1 MPLMRTCKDVTRLVL
16 EGQDRPL
23 RPLESVSLRLHWMIC
38 DNCRAFR
45 RQQQVMRAALDRW
58 KIDRDGHDGP

>member
-1 MPLMRTCKDVTRLVL
+1 MTLMRTCKDVTRLVL

-38 DNCRAFR
+38 DRCRRFR
-45 RQQQVMRAALDRW
+45 RQQQFMRVALARW
-58 KIDRDGHDGP
+58 KTEREGL